1 MAENNVWLNYWKI
14 DAGRLKG
21 HGMAVPGL
29 SADCSVSLMRGPPIL
44 FPAVD
49 VMKQMFAV
57 GEDAVWFCS
66 NVDLVL
72 LQFIVVVVYNGL
84 NLIVSFRLEHCSNR
98 RRG

>member
-1 MAENNVWLNYWKI
+1 MMVH
-14 DAGRLKG
+14 LKG
-21 HGMAVPGL
+21 RGWL
-29 SADCSVSLMRGPPIL
+29 SLTVVCSCLMSGPPIL

-72 LQFIVVVVYNGL
+72 LQFIVVVVYSGL
-84 NLIVSFRLEHCSNR
+84 NLIVSFLLEHCSHP

>member
-1 MAENNVWLNYWKI
+1 
-14 DAGRLKG
+14 
-21 HGMAVPGL
+21 MAVPGL
-29 SADCSVSLMRGPPIL
+29 SADCRVPRCLMRGPPIL

-84 NLIVSFRLEHCSNR
+84 NSIVSFRLEHCSHR
-98 RRG
+98 RRVITRLVLLST